1 MRQTT
6 ERGPVREIDATPART
21 HYRVAGVE
29 QTWCDDA
36 QRLLL
41 SAFRAEKAY
50 DTSNRNLKTW
60 DATVH
65 LTGSRDGVP
74 TEIRV
79 KANNV
84 RYDDATAE
92 VFFEQRRFVVRGR
105 DRRQATRA
113 RSGATHASSS
123 GAATSGRWK

>member
-1 MRQTT
+1 
-6 ERGPVREIDATPART
+6 ART
-21 HYRVAGVE
+21 RYRVAGVD
-29 QTWCDDA
+29 QTWNDDA

-50 DTSNRNLKTW
+50 APTDTIRVTPLPRHAAANRTLKTW

-92 VFFEQRRFVVRGR
+92 VFFANDATLFVEETVGSDTRSFRRNAHELV
-105 DRRQATRA
+105 
-113 RSGATHASSS
+113 
-123 GAATSGRWK
+123 